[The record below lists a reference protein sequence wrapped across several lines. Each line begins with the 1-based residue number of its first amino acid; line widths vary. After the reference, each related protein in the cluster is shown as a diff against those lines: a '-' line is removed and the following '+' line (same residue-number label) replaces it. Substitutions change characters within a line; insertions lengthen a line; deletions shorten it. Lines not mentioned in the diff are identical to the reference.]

1 MKAVILAGGLG
12 TRISEES
19 DTKPKPMVEIGGV
32 PMLLHIM
39 THFAKF
45 GVTDFVVAAGYRGY
59 QIKEYFANYFAHNN
73 DFTVSLGSGDRLY
86 HGKSVTMNWSVTIVD
101 TGLETQ
107 TGGRLK
113 RLESFLDGE
122 DFFLTYGDG
131 LTDAD
136 LAKELVFHK
145 EGGVA
150 ATVLA
155 VRPPARFARLEIDQA
170 GNVSEIA
177 EKPVEEGG
185 WINGGYFILSSNVFG
200 FLGGDDC
207 ILEREPL
214 ESLAKS
220 GELRAFRHEG
230 FWMAMD
236 TLRDKRALE
245 EIWATGNAPWSV
257 PLGL

>member
-19 DTKPKPMVEIGGV
+19 DTKPKPMVEIGGK

-39 THFAKF
+39 SHFAKF
-45 GVTDFVVAAGYRGY
+45 GITEFIIATGYRGY

-73 DFTVSLGSGDRLY
+73 DFTVNLGSGIRSY
-86 HGKSVTMNWSVTIVD
+86 HGKSVTMDWKVTIVD

-113 RLESFLDGE
+113 RLEPFLQGE

-136 LAKELVFHK
+136 LSQELALHVSN
-145 EGGVA
+145 GSAV
-150 ATVLA
+150 TVLA
-155 VRPPARFARLEIDQA
+155 VRPPARFARLEISDS
-170 GNVSEIA
+170 GLVEEVV
-177 EKPVEEGG
+177 EKPLAEGG
-185 WINGGYFILSSNVFG
+185 WINGGYFIMSSKVFQH
-200 FLGGDDC
+200 LDGDQC
-207 ILEREPL
+207 ILERSPL
-214 ESLAKS
+214 EALAAS
-220 GELRAFRHEG
+220 GELNAFRHDG

-236 TLRDKRALE
+236 TLRDKRMLE
-245 EIWATGNAPWSV
+245 DLYASGNPPWES
-257 PLGL
+257 